1 VRFLIIII
9 LILFLYF
16 DNFNLGIMELPRPK
30 VIVFGHSFV
39 KRLYLNIQRASVK
52 LHGIGGRTVDKLIA
66 FNLDKVRSFRPA
78 IVILEIGTND
88 LSHSKPEVV
97 GSKID
102 DLVHLLL
109 QLPYVQIVA
118 VCLITHRA
126 AFPEFN
132 GEAFMLNQ
140 YLEVVLGCVPNVFCW
155 SHKGF
160 LRRVKSPFLPNG
172 VHFNRRA
179 QYTLYRSYRGAIR
192 KALASLPSC
201 IYYLRLYI
209 FYTFM
214 SPDTV

>member
-1 VRFLIIII
+1 
-9 LILFLYF
+9 
-16 DNFNLGIMELPRPK
+16 MELSRPK
-30 VIVFGHSFV
+30 VLVFGHSFV
-39 KRLYLNIQRASVK
+39 KRLHRDLRSNFDVRAAISFNIQRASVK

-66 FNLDKVRSFRPA
+66 FDLDKVRSFRPA
-78 IVILEIGTND
+78 IVILEVGTND

-109 QLPYVQIVA
+109 QLPYVQIVG

-126 AFPEFN
+126 ASPEFN
-132 GEAFMLNQ
+132 RQAFILNQ
-140 YLEVVLGCVPNVFCW
+140 YLEVVLDGVPNVFCW

-160 LRRVKSPFLPNG
+160 LQRVKSPFLPDG

-179 QYTLYRSYRGAIR
+179 QYTLYRSYRGAIL

-201 IYYLRLYI
+201 
-209 FYTFM
+209 
-214 SPDTV
+214 

>member
-1 VRFLIIII
+1 VRFSIIII

-16 DNFNLGIMELPRPK
+16 DTFNLGIMELSRPK
-30 VIVFGHSFV
+30 VLVFGHSFV
-39 KRLYLNIQRASVK
+39 KRLHRDLRSNFDVRAAISFNIQRASVK

-66 FNLDKVRSFRPA
+66 FDLDKVRSFRPA
-78 IVILEIGTND
+78 IVILEVGTND

-109 QLPYVQIVA
+109 QLPYVQIVG

-126 AFPEFN
+126 ASPEFN
-132 GEAFMLNQ
+132 RQAFILNQ
-140 YLEVVLGCVPNVFCW
+140 YLEVVLDGVPNVFCW

-160 LRRVKSPFLPNG
+160 LQRVKSPFLPDG

-179 QYTLYRSYRGAIR
+179 QYTLYRSYRGAIL

-201 IYYLRLYI
+201 
-209 FYTFM
+209 
-214 SPDTV
+214 

>member
-1 VRFLIIII
+1 VRFSIIII

-16 DNFNLGIMELPRPK
+16 DTFNLGIMELSRPK

-39 KRLYLNIQRASVK
+39 KRLHRDLRSNFDVCAALSFNIQRASVK
-52 LHGIGGRTVDKLIA
+52 LHGIGGRTDKLIA
-66 FNLDKVRSFRPA
+66 FDLDKVRSFRPA
-78 IVILEIGTND
+78 IVILEVGTND
-88 LSHSKPEVV
+88 LGHSKPEVV

-109 QLPYVQIVA
+109 QLPYVQIVG

-126 AFPEFN
+126 ASPEFN
-132 GEAFMLNQ
+132 RQAFILNQ
-140 YLEVVLGCVPNVFCW
+140 YLEVVLDGVPNVFCW

-160 LRRVKSPFLPNG
+160 LQRVKSPFLPDG

-179 QYTLYRSYRGAIR
+179 QYTLYRSYRGAIL

-201 IYYLRLYI
+201 
-209 FYTFM
+209 
-214 SPDTV
+214 